1 MASHDFPLEHVYCC
15 VESTVAMLLI
25 SLHLS
30 ASLSL
35 GYTVCPSLVLGTI
48 SNDVRGDQCSSSCRF
63 QVFTHAPF
71 CISSRQSE
79 TLPFL
84 QPSVSDCHRRSSETN
99 RSWTFHRWPRSIP
112 WVKPGDPQ
120 RRTAK
125 LSPARFPELKEQ
137 LFQSTKC
144 YGIFFSQQKSGIHS
158 TGCSLSS
165 TAIIGE
171 TMRCIYRNSF
181 F

>member
-1 MASHDFPLEHVYCC
+1 MVIHRAMHHSMASHDFPLEHVYCC

-99 RSWTFHRWPRSIP
+99 QSWTFHGVTKVHPMSKTRWPSKKNCQVEPCLVSWAKRTIIP
-112 WVKPGDPQ
+112 V
-120 RRTAK
+120 
-125 LSPARFPELKEQ
+125 
-137 LFQSTKC
+137 
-144 YGIFFSQQKSGIHS
+144 
-158 TGCSLSS
+158 
-165 TAIIGE
+165 
-171 TMRCIYRNSF
+171 N
-181 F
+181 